1 MLLARLRS
9 ADWITAGTPQEKA
22 KMDVDTIYRDRAAW
36 VKRYLELNWPDYH
49 LHDAMFNT
57 EMGDSFV
64 AKMLVHCVQRVSRRT
79 QKGFNHP
86 EFTVSRSP

>member
-1 MLLARLRS
+1 
-9 ADWITAGTPQEKA
+9 
-22 KMDVDTIYRDRAAW
+22 MDVDTIYRDRAAC

-79 QKGFNHP
+79 
-86 EFTVSRSP
+86 